1 MYIFTKFW
9 TAFWIFYPP
18 RRPNLAPGPS
28 PSCFPCFFTPGDLWR
43 ARETL
48 VRPRF
53 AWIGPGQSSCVF
65 DILNF
70 GRVIIP
76 NAQDCFC
83 AWPQA
88 AGRRAA
94 ARPLAAPPPGRRWA
108 QGIIPTACLYAYIGA
123 PWGGAFQKFQVFSG
137 PLGPNQRYLAPGPA
151 RASSPRF
158 SVPARARRAPEAF
171 FKSIQNFG

>member
-1 MYIFTKFW
+1 MGTGNNLHTTHLYRDRLPQGGKNFQNFSVFSRAAGPQIKGIWPRGRYGLVRHVFLSSGSYWGPREREKHEFPSRFRNQNFLHIFPKFW

-18 RRPNLAPGPS
+18 KRPNLAPGPS

-76 NAQDCFC
+76 NAHVSREE
-83 AWPQA
+83 
-88 AGRRAA
+88 G
-94 ARPLAAPPPGRRWA
+94 
-108 QGIIPTACLYAYIGA
+108 
-123 PWGGAFQKFQVFSG
+123 
-137 PLGPNQRYLAPGPA
+137 
-151 RASSPRF
+151 
-158 SVPARARRAPEAF
+158 
-171 FKSIQNFG
+171 